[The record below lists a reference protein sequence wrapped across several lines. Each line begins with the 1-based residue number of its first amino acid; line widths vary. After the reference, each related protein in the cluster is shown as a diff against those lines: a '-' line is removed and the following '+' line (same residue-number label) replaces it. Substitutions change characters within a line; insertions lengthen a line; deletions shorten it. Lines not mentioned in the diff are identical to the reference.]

1 MKHLCAHP
9 HTAFAAWR
17 LYVNPANPAFVRQA
31 MRLVVVSTAVD
42 SITRQ
47 AGVKTGPSGFGR
59 GVS

>member
-9 HTAFAAWR
+9 YTAFAAWR
-17 LYVNPANPAFVRQA
+17 LDVNPANPAFVRQA

-42 SITRQ
+42 SITRK
-47 AGVKTGPSGFGR
+47 AGVKAGPSGFRR